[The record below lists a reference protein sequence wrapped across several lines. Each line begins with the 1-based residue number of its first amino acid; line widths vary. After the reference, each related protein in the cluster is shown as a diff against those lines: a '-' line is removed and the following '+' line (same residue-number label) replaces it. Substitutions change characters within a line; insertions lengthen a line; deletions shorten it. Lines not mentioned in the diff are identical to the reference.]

1 MPAFNIDS
9 CYFIIMVRGVW
20 CGGGCA
26 EECAS
31 GKGALEAHGLQ
42 ISPGGRSFSL
52 HALGSGRQF
61 ALRYTAP
68 HASST

>member
-9 CYFIIMVRGVW
+9 CYSIIMVRRVW

-31 GKGALEAHGLQ
+31 GERALEAHGLQ
-42 ISPGGRSFSL
+42 ISPGGRLFSL
-52 HALGSGRQF
+52 HTFNSDIDIKILFSKVDS
-61 ALRYTAP
+61 P
-68 HASST
+68 